1 MLGLGRD
8 RAERI
13 PVDNQGRMIADEIPK
28 VEGPTIVCTQA
39 GNVNT
44 GAFDP
49 IGKICVAV
57 RPAGA
62 WVHVDGA
69 FGLWAAAAADYRHLA
84 AGIEDNRC
92 PQMAQ
97 RALR

>member
-1 MLGLGRD
+1 
-8 RAERI
+8 
-13 PVDNQGRMIADEIPK
+13 MIAARLPAID
-28 VEGPTIVCTQA
+28 GPTIICTQA

-49 IGKICVAV
+49 IGEICDVA

-69 FGLWAAAAADYRHLA
+69 FVRECAERDQEIRVQAKRLVERLQASEELA
-84 AGIEDNRC
+84 PPRSAT
-92 PQMAQ
+92 
-97 RALR
+97 